1 MGNIEQIAVRKLEEK
16 AEHKTSTYGE
26 VKKGLL
32 GERR

>member
-1 MGNIEQIAVRKLEEK
+1 MRNIEQIAVRKLEEK

-26 VKKGLL
+26 VKKALQ